1 MTWFRTGNNI
11 APTDFLG
18 TLNEQPLVI
27 KTNQAADNSEKVRVN
42 PDGNVGIGKAPAS
55 GTPYK
60 LDVAG
65 TINATD
71 IHKNGAPLPVSQWT
85 DAPGGITYGGG
96 SVGIDKAP
104 STTYKLDVAGSI
116 NAVDVHKDGAPL
128 VGSQWEEASGG
139 ISYGGG
145 NVGIGGSIWESSLSV
160 TEFGQGP
167 STLLFLR
174 RDESQEAEGEFLSPA
189 QNVHFIL
196 DPTNRV
202 FNLDVGGQYNSQARI
217 HLGDLANPDNPVTTL
232 GRVGIGT
239 TDPGSQGAKLHIV
252 GPAPSDANGAQL
264 RITESNGKFMLVG
277 RTLSYGF
284 VQSHNREPLALNP
297 LGNNVGIG
305 TTQPGAKLDVAG
317 NLNITGSAT
326 KPGGGSWSST
336 SDIRLKKSVQSL
348 KGALEQLLQLRG
360 VSFEWKDP
368 QQQGTLTGEQMGLV
382 AQEVE
387 EVFPQWISTDPDGY
401 KNMTVRGF
409 EALAVEAFKQ
419 LKAEFK
425 AENEKLRARI
435 EALELA

>member
-1 MTWFRTGNNI
+1 VDILARREGMTWYITGNSDI
-11 APTDFLG
+11 DQTKFLG
-18 TLNEQPLVI
+18 TTNNQPLII
-27 KTNQAADNSEKVRVN
+27 KTNRGADDSEKVRVN

-60 LDVAG
+60 LDVDG
-65 TINATD
+65 VINAND
-71 IHKNGAPLPVSQWT
+71 YHANGAPLVSSQWT
-85 DAPGGITYGGG
+85 DDSGGITYGGG
-96 SVGIDKAP
+96 SVGI
-104 STTYKLDVAGSI
+104 
-116 NAVDVHKDGAPL
+116 
-128 VGSQWEEASGG
+128 GG
-139 ISYGGG
+139 F
-145 NVGIGGSIWESSLSV
+145 IWESSLSV

-174 RDESQEAEGEFLSPA
+174 RDESHQEEGEPLSPA
-189 QNVHFIL
+189 QNAYFIL
-196 DPTNRV
+196 DPTNKV
-202 FNLDVGGQYNSQARI
+202 FNLDVGGSYNSRARI
-217 HLGDLANPDNPVTTL
+217 HLGDRANPDNPVTTL
-232 GRVGIGT
+232 GWVGIGT
-239 TDPGSQGAKLHIV
+239 TDPGSRGAKLHIV

-264 RITESNGKFMLVG
+264 QITESNGNFMLVG

-284 VQSHNREPLALNP
+284 VQSHNGEPLALNP

-305 TTQPGAKLDVAG
+305 TTQPRTKLDVAG

-326 KPGGGSWSST
+326 KPGGGYWSST
-336 SDIRLKKSVQSL
+336 SDIRLKKSVHSL
-348 KGALEQLLQLRG
+348 KGALEKLLQLRG

-368 QQQGTLTGEQMGLV
+368 QQQGNLTGEQMGLV

-409 EALAVEAFKQ
+409 EALAVEALKQ
-419 LKAEFK
+419 LKAEFE